1 MREIFPGLLTGFLFG
16 LGLCLSSMT
25 DPAVIQGFLDPL
37 GEWKPALLFVMAG
50 AVAVTFVGYRLA
62 WAHDRPLFA
71 TKFSLPTISA
81 IDAPLFSGA
90 AIFGVGWGL
99 AGYCPGPAVVSL
111 ASGRPQVL
119 LFVLAMLVG
128 MIAVRWMRSLGSAT
142 MPGTPAKGRSA

>member
-90 AIFGVGWGL
+90 AIFGVGWVI
-99 AGYCPGPAVVSL
+99 A
-111 ASGRPQVL
+111 RVL
-119 LFVLAMLVG
+119 RLFRLRR
-128 MIAVRWMRSLGSAT
+128 AVRKCCCSCSRCSSA
-142 MPGTPAKGRSA
+142 